1 VAIFS
6 LCSLVID
13 SPTTILLLQLPGY
26 ETAFPITEQSNPITK
41 NIDTSDPFQI
51 VQFLKECDAEIFQE
65 EDERISNYKRL
76 YSKSILKAMADVAK
90 KAQEL
95 LKEPDDN
102 LIVLSG
108 CGTSGR
114 LAFLLAAPFVA
125 GQLDLC
131 INKLDK
137 FTPVLVGFNPVN
149 MARSDNIEGWH
160 STFQQVAERIQ
171 KLHDLHKGYIINP
184 AIGPEAIA
192 GSSRMKGGSTTK
204 ILLETILLTAHKAV
218 SDNSSI
224 TDRCLLDMLKSYE
237 QVHKNIYSHS
247 TKIATLVKHAGASLQ
262 KNSHIYYIGWKSLG
276 IIGIIDA
283 SECVPTFGA
292 DSSHVRGFVNNGFE
306 EMANNNGDLSS
317 LGPEFAISHEY
328 FLKTVLPTI
337 QENDTVVFIFTLDAS
352 YLNNH
357 ACLSVVWQQ
366 ICTKRIFLYNV
377 SVNLQ
382 QQLEEIFSVAI
393 NVTWPK
399 LLSEDQGS
407 YIQRFQ
413 YELSTKWVLNA
424 ISTGAHVL
432 KGKVYYN
439 HMIDLRVSNSKL
451 FGRALSLLQK
461 FTGQSKSKCFE
472 ALLQSIYETD
482 ELNEEIKNVE
492 ISKHIQW
499 AATMNKVVPT
509 AVVTLIRNC
518 SVSEAKTR
526 LASCPIVRDAINACM
541 TGSGLK
547 RTAEQRETDEK
558 EPGE

>member
-1 VAIFS
+1 MWNFRKISISTCFFLQQLAERTVQKS
-6 LCSLVID
+6 K
-13 SPTTILLLQLPGY
+13 LLLYYCRRRQVSMDIEIWHLYLKKLFPNKILFGY
-26 ETAFPITEQSNPITK
+26 WLIYRALM
-41 NIDTSDPFQI
+41 TS
-51 VQFLKECDAEIFQE
+51 
-65 EDERISNYKRL
+65 
-76 YSKSILKAMADVAK
+76 
-90 KAQEL
+90 QEL
-95 LKEPDDN
+95 PEDN
-102 LIVLSG
+102 PELGIEMLEKISQGKKKVLFIGIS
-108 CGTSGR
+108 CGLS
-114 LAFLLAAPFVA
+114 APFVA

-337 QENDTVVFIFTLDAS
+337 QENDTVVFIFTLDDDLKEIEKIAWQVKAS
-352 YLNNH
+352 TTN
-357 ACLSVVWQQ
+357 
-366 ICTKRIFLYNV
+366 LYAMWHSTTEHQV
-377 SVNLQ
+377 P